1 MVSLTDKGSTLIV
14 IAKDAAWGSE
24 NGMLKYRLVAM
35 LSVWFVCFS
44 VLHTV
49 CTSLDHSGTVV
60 SRENIATI
68 VTMLFLK
75 LGFGYGNVNKHIHAT
90 NYLTYLL

>member
-1 MVSLTDKGSTLIV
+1 MISLTDKGSTLIV
-14 IAKDAAWGSE
+14 IANDAAWGSE

-35 LSVWFVCFS
+35 LYVWFVCFS
-44 VLHTV
+44 VLHT
-49 CTSLDHSGTVV
+49 LDHSGTVV

-75 LGFGYGNVNKHIHAT
+75 LGFGYGNVNKHIYAT